1 MGVIT
6 KLLIG
11 FWQLGDEPLLICFD
25 SLLTFPLSKNQI
37 NKQNH
42 CDTFFVLFINCVW
55 KYLSFILLSLRQHV
69 P

>member
-37 NKQNH
+37 NKQN
-42 CDTFFVLFINCVW
+42 T
-55 KYLSFILLSLRQHV
+55 KSL
-69 P
+69 